1 MTEDQVEDAV
11 KAKGLTGQRVTRE
24 QIDALTQSMLTLTHR
39 FPGTTCT
46 VAVAVLPN
54 GFIAGIGKSA
64 AVDPANFDA
73 EIGVR
78 VAIDNAHKDARDR
91 LWELEGYA
99 LKKAIVAATQ

>member
-11 KAKGLTGQRVTRE
+11 KAKGLTGDRVTRE
-24 QIDALTQSMLTLTHR
+24 QIDALTQSMVVLTHR

-46 VAVAVLPN
+46 VAVAMLPN
-54 GFIAGIGKSA
+54 AFAVGFGKSA
-64 AVDPANFDA
+64 CVDPANFDA

-78 VAIDNAHKDARDR
+78 VAMKNAQDDARNR

-99 LKKAIVAATQ
+99 LKKALTAATQ

>member
-54 GFIAGIGKSA
+54 GFVAGICKSA

-73 EIGVR
+73 EIGAR
-78 VAIDNAHKDARDR
+78 VAIQNAHDDARNR
-91 LWELEGYA
+91 LWECEGYA
-99 LKKAIVAATQ
+99 LKKAIAAATQ

>member
-24 QIDALTQSMLTLTHR
+24 QIDTLTQSMMTMTHR

-46 VAVAVLPN
+46 VAVAILPN
-54 GFIAGIGKSA
+54 GFVAGIGKSA

-73 EIGVR
+73 EIGMR

-99 LKKAIVAATQ
+99 LKKKITATQ